1 MDLDLLVIGS
11 GPAGQKAA
19 IQAAKLGK
27 RVAVVERR
35 ERLGGVS
42 IHTGTIPS
50 KTLREAV
57 LEEVARRAYDASPL
71 GLVDREARER
81 AALEFLMDRTARV
94 VAAEAQVVREQ
105 FRRNGVAVLLGAA
118 SFVDEH
124 RIRIDDGTR
133 ELELEAEQV
142 VIAVGTVP
150 ARPAGVDFDDR
161 RVIDSDGILK
171 LEQRVPR
178 TMTVVGAGVIG
189 IEYAS
194 MFAAL
199 GTKVTVVDGRPRLLP
214 FLDAEIAEALQ
225 FLLRRRSVTFRFGE
239 QVESVELRPQGA
251 LARLASG
258 KRLPSDTVL
267 YASGRQGAVAGL
279 GLERIGL
286 EPSKRGQIPVD
297 EAYRTRLAHI
307 YAVGDVAGPP
317 GLAATAFEQG
327 RHAARHAFGDAPHQ
341 HPELVPTGVYAI
353 PEVGMVGRTE
363 EELTEASV
371 PYVPGVARFSE
382 LARGVMTG
390 DEDGMLKILVSP
402 EDRTLL
408 GVHALGTNAADLVH
422 IGQAAMAGGAP
433 VDFLVDAVFNYPT
446 FAESYK
452 VAALDAVNRLGLIP
466 AAEPQPDPAQPQGA
480 LRDTPAG
487 DGAREGHTAPQA
499 PSATT
504 SDTEG

>member
-11 GPAGQKAA
+11 GPSGQKAA

-57 LEEVARRAYDASPL
+57 LEEVARRAFDAAPS
-71 GLVDREARER
+71 GIIDREARER
-81 AALEFLMDRTARV
+81 AAVEFLMDRTARV
-94 VAAEAQVVREQ
+94 VATEAQVVREQ
-105 FRRNGVAVLLGAA
+105 FRRNGVAVLLGRAE
-118 SFVDEH
+118 FVDEH
-124 RIRIDDGTR
+124 RVRVDDGST
-133 ELELEAEQV
+133 EVELEAEQI

-199 GTKVTVVDGRPRLLP
+199 GTKVTVVDGRPRLLG

-239 QVESVELRPQGA
+239 KVESVELHDGGA
-251 LARLASG
+251 VTHLASG

-286 EPSKRGQIPVD
+286 EPNKRGQIPTD
-297 EAYRTRLAHI
+297 DAYRTKLPHI
-307 YAVGDVAGPP
+307 FAVGDVAGPP

-327 RHAARHAFGDAPHQ
+327 RHAARHAFGDAPQQ

-363 EELTEASV
+363 EELTEAAV
-371 PYVPGVARFSE
+371 PYVPGIARFSE

-422 IGQAAMAGGAP
+422 IGQAAMAGGAS

-452 VAALDAVNRLGLIP
+452 VAALDAVNRLSLLP
-466 AAEPQPDPAQPQGA
+466 AAEPEPDPERPEGA
-480 LRDTPAG
+480 LDRAPGDDEARDGHSEPEAATA
-487 DGAREGHTAPQA
+487 AAEG
-499 PSATT
+499 S
-504 SDTEG
+504 